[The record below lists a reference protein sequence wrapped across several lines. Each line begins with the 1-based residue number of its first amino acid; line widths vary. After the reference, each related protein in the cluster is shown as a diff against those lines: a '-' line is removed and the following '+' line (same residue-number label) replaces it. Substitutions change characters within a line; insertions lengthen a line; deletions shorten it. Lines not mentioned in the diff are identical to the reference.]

1 MTTTELSPGAAPV
14 ERRTLH
20 HDPPTSPSRVLLGPR
35 AAIRHVILAFLL
47 LALAALVGRG
57 SLLLR
62 VDLPVERFVISHRT
76 DWLDVAFRRIS
87 FLGSTKVVLVGG
99 AVLAAAAWRRCRWV
113 ACLVVAA
120 TLTRPLVEHVLKLVV
135 ARPRP
140 DLDRMVPGVG
150 YSFPSGH
157 VMAAA
162 TLWLMVPVVLSLYH
176 SSRRV
181 WWASVAVSLTAVAL
195 ISASRVY
202 LGVHWPSDVVAGA
215 LAAAALLAVLD
226 LGFMRVHRR
235 RHCPASPCAVIHHDD
250 DLPAFAA

>member
-1 MTTTELSPGAAPV
+1 MTVIELEPGAPV
-14 ERRTLH
+14 VVRRTLH
-20 HDPPTSPSRVLLGPR
+20 RDPPTSPSRILCGPQ
-35 AAIRHVILAFLL
+35 AVIRHVGLAFLL
-47 LALAALVGRG
+47 LAIAALVDHS

-62 VDLPVERFVISHRT
+62 FDLPIERYVISHRT
-76 DWLDVAFRRIS
+76 GWLDVAFRRIS

-99 AVLAAAAWRRCRWV
+99 AVLAVAAWRRCRWV
-113 ACLVVAA
+113 ALLVVVS
-120 TLTRPLVEHVLKLVV
+120 TLTRPLVEHFLKVSV

-181 WWASVAVSLTAVAL
+181 WWGSVVGSLTAVAL

-202 LGVHWPSDVVAGA
+202 LGVHWASDVVAGA
-215 LAAAALLAVLD
+215 LAAAVLLAGLD
-226 LGFMRVHRR
+226 LGFRRLHHR
-235 RHCPASPCAVIHHDD
+235 RHCPASPVREE
-250 DLPAFAA
+250 